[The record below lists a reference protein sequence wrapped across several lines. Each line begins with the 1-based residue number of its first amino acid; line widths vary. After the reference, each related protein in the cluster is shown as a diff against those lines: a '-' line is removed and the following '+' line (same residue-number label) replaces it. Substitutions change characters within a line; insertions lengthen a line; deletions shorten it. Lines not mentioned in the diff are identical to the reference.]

1 VISLFSR
8 SPRRSAVTLIEV
20 LVVIGILGILIG
32 LILPAVQQVRS
43 SMDRLSCQNHLHQ
56 IALALHNYHDTFG
69 SFPPGEDPNTFG
81 KPGTMQGVSW
91 LAKILSFVDQQPLW
105 EITFQALM
113 EDRFPLDNPPHIGL
127 ATVIPL
133 YTCPSDPRVLSPQR
147 GPDGI
152 LAAYTSYLGIRG
164 KWPTP
169 APPPLYSVDNGVLQ
183 IGPAIR
189 IAEITDGTSQT
200 VMVGERPPSA
210 RLDFGWWYAPHFE
223 GWGQP
228 ASASFRDF
236 VLTVE
241 EPVGYP
247 DECVP
252 SPPAMTFVF
261 GPGRIDNEC
270 DKYHFWSLHPGGANF
285 VFCDGSVRF
294 LPYSARSILPA
305 LATRA
310 GGEVVDLP

>member
-1 VISLFSR
+1 MIFVFAR
-8 SPRRSAVTLIEV
+8 SPRRSAVTSIEM

-56 IALALHNYHDTFG
+56 LALALHNYHDTFG
-69 SFPPGEDPNTFG
+69 SFPPGQDPNVFG
-81 KPGTMQGVSW
+81 KPGTAQGVSW
-91 LAKILSFVDQQPLW
+91 LAKILPFIDQQPLW
-105 EITFQALM
+105 ELTFQALSK
-113 EDRFPLDNPPHIGL
+113 DRVPWDNPPHIGL
-127 ATVIPL
+127 ATVITL
-133 YTCPSDPRVLSPQR
+133 YTCPSDPRVYSPHR

-164 KWPTP
+164 KLPTP
-169 APPPLYSVDNGVLQ
+169 GNPPYSHTVDNGVLQ
-183 IGPAIR
+183 IGNPIR

-200 VMVGERPPSA
+200 VMVGERPPST
-210 RLDFGWWYAPHFE
+210 RLDSGWWYTSH
-223 GWGQP
+223 W
-228 ASASFRDF
+228 STYSHDF
-236 VLTVE
+236 VL
-241 EPVGYP
+241 PVVMLMEYP
-247 DECVP
+247 GECAP
-252 SPPAMTFVF
+252 SPPSMTFVF

-294 LPYSARSILPA
+294 LPYSVRSILPA

-310 GGEVVDLP
+310 GGEVVELP